1 MQGLNDLSTFAAA
14 LELRLD
20 ESSWRYDPVTG
31 RYRGSNGRFLS
42 QSAVEA
48 LVDGR
53 INKLGAL
60 LRRLTNML
68 SNGDITLVQWQESV
82 REALKLA
89 HVQAAIIGNGGRDN
103 MQASDW
109 GRIGQRLRAEYRY
122 LEGFARDLL
131 AGSISTPMAIAR
143 IGMYSQAVRGSYWEG
158 SAIRQERQGY
168 SLMRRILDP
177 QAKHC
182 EDCVR
187 FAARGVV
194 PIGSLPMPGQRCA
207 CLSNRRC
214 RVQYM
219 RQQAPVVAV

>member
-14 LELRLD
+14 LEQRFD
-20 ESSWRYDPVTG
+20 QSSWRYDPISG

-53 INKLGAL
+53 INKLGTL
-60 LRRLTNML
+60 LRRLTSML
-68 SNGDITLVQWQESV
+68 DSGDITLDQWQRSV
-82 REALKLA
+82 RETLKLT
-89 HVQAAIIGNGGRDN
+89 HTQAAIIGNGGRDT

-122 LEGFARDLL
+122 LESFARDLL
-131 AGSISTPMAIAR
+131 AGSISAPMALAR
-143 IGMYSQAVRGSYWEG
+143 VGMYAQAVRGSYWEG
-158 SAIRQERQGY
+158 TTIRQEKQGY

-182 EDCVR
+182 DDCLR
-187 FAARGVV
+187 YAARGAV
-194 PIGSLPMPGQRCA
+194 PIGGLPMPGQRCA
-207 CLSNRRC
+207 CMSNC
-214 RVQYM
+214 KCSVKYM

>member
-1 MQGLNDLSTFAAA
+1 MQGLNDLSTFAAI
-14 LELRLD
+14 LEQRLD
-20 ESSWRYDPVTG
+20 QSSWRYDPIAG

-53 INKLGAL
+53 ANKLGTL
-60 LRRLTNML
+60 LRRLTDML
-68 SNGDITLVQWQESV
+68 GRGDISLVQWQQSV

-89 HVQAAIIGNGGRDN
+89 HTQAAIIGNGGRDN

-131 AGSISTPMAIAR
+131 AGSVSTPMALSR
-143 IGMYSQAVRGSYWEG
+143 ISMYAQAVRGSYWEG
-158 SAIRQERQGY
+158 TTIRQEKQGY

-177 QAKHC
+177 QAAHC
-182 EDCVR
+182 QDCLD
-187 FAARGVV
+187 FAARGLVS
-194 PIGSLPMPGQRCA
+194 IGSLPMPGQRCA
-207 CLSNRRC
+207 CRSNCKC
-214 RVQYM
+214 RVEYKRGAGLSVQ
-219 RQQAPVVAV
+219 V

>member
-1 MQGLNDLSTFAAA
+1 MQGLNDLSTFAAV
-14 LELRLD
+14 LELRFD
-20 ESSWRYDPVTG
+20 ESSWRYDPISG

-42 QSAVEA
+42 QFAVEA

-53 INKLGAL
+53 INKLGTL

-68 SNGDITLVQWQESV
+68 SRGDITLVQWQESV

-89 HVQAAIIGNGGRDN
+89 HVQATIIGNGGRDA
-103 MQASDW
+103 MEASDW
-109 GRIGQRLRAEYRY
+109 GKVGQRLRAEYRY

-131 AGSISTPMAIAR
+131 DGRVSPAMASAR
-143 IGMYSQAVRGSYWEG
+143 ISLYAQSVRSSYWQGTEL
-158 SAIRQERQGY
+158 RQQRQGY
-168 SLMRRILDP
+168 SLMRRILDS

-182 EDCVR
+182 EDCLR
-187 FAARGVV
+187 FAARGAV

-207 CLSNRRC
+207 CGSNCKC

>member
-14 LELRLD
+14 LEQRFD
-20 ESSWRYDPVTG
+20 QSSWRYDPISG

-53 INKLGAL
+53 INKLGTL
-60 LRRLTNML
+60 LRRLTSML
-68 SNGDITLVQWQESV
+68 DSGDITLDQWQRSV

-89 HVQAAIIGNGGRDN
+89 HTQAAIIGNGGRDT

-109 GRIGQRLRAEYRY
+109 GRVGQRLRAEYRY
-122 LEGFARDLL
+122 LENFARDLL
-131 AGSISTPMAIAR
+131 AGSISAPMALAR
-143 IGMYSQAVRGSYWEG
+143 IGMYAQAVRGSYWEG
-158 SAIRQERQGY
+158 ATIRQEKQGY

-182 EDCVR
+182 DDCLR
-187 FAARGVV
+187 YATRGAV

-207 CLSNRRC
+207 CMSNC
-214 RVQYM
+214 KCSVKYM

>member
-48 LVDGR
+48 LFDGR
-53 INKLGAL
+53 INKLGTL

-68 SNGDITLVQWQESV
+68 DDGSIGLVQWQESV

-131 AGSISTPMAIAR
+131 AGSISAPMAIAR

-207 CLSNRRC
+207 CLSNCRC

>member
-14 LELRLD
+14 LEFRLD
-20 ESSWRYDPVTG
+20 QSTWRYDPIAG

-131 AGSISTPMAIAR
+131 AGSISAPMALAR
-143 IGMYSQAVRGSYWEG
+143 IGMYSQAVRGS
-158 SAIRQERQGY
+158 
-168 SLMRRILDP
+168 
-177 QAKHC
+177 
-182 EDCVR
+182 
-187 FAARGVV
+187 
-194 PIGSLPMPGQRCA
+194 
-207 CLSNRRC
+207 
-214 RVQYM
+214 
-219 RQQAPVVAV
+219 

>member
-1 MQGLNDLSTFAAA
+1 MQSLNDLSTFAAA
-14 LELRLD
+14 IELRFD
-20 ESSWRYDPVTG
+20 ESSWRYDPISG

-53 INKLGAL
+53 INKLGTL
-60 LRRLTNML
+60 LRRLTSML
-68 SNGDITLVQWQESV
+68 DSGDITLDQWQRSV

-89 HVQAAIIGNGGRDN
+89 HTQAAIIGNGGRDT

-131 AGSISTPMAIAR
+131 AGSISAPMALAR
-143 IGMYSQAVRGSYWEG
+143 VGMYAQAVRGSYWEG
-158 SAIRQERQGY
+158 STIRQEKQGY

-182 EDCVR
+182 DDCLR
-187 FAARGVV
+187 YAGRGTV

-207 CLSNRRC
+207 CMSNCKC
-214 RVQYM
+214 RVQYL
-219 RQQAPVVAV
+219 RRQAPTVPV

>member
-14 LELRLD
+14 LEQRLD
-20 ESSWRYDPVTG
+20 QSSWRYDPVSG

-53 INKLGAL
+53 INKLGTL

-68 SNGDITLVQWQESV
+68 SSGDITLVQWQESV

-89 HVQAAIIGNGGRDN
+89 HVQAAIIGNGGRGT

-122 LEGFARDLL
+122 LENFARDLL
-131 AGSISTPMAIAR
+131 AGSISAPMALAR
-143 IGMYSQAVRGSYWEG
+143 IGMYAQAVRGSYWEG
-158 SAIRQERQGY
+158 TTIRQEKQGY
-168 SLMRRILDP
+168 SLMRRILDL

-182 EDCVR
+182 DDCLR
-187 FAARGVV
+187 YAGRGAV

-207 CLSNRRC
+207 CMSNC
-214 RVQYM
+214 KCSVKYM

>member
-1 MQGLNDLSTFAAA
+1 MQGLNDLSTFAAS
-14 LELRLD
+14 LEQRFD
-20 ESSWRYDPVTG
+20 QSSWRYDPITG

-53 INKLGAL
+53 INKLGTL

-68 SNGDITLVQWQESV
+68 DDGSISLVQWQESV

-89 HVQAAIIGNGGRDN
+89 HTQAAIIGNGGRDA

-131 AGSISTPMAIAR
+131 AGSISTPMALAR
-143 IGMYSQAVRGSYWEG
+143 IGMYAQALRGTYWEG
-158 SAIRQERQGY
+158 TTIRQEKQGY

-182 EDCVR
+182 DDCLR
-187 FAARGVV
+187 YAGRGAVS
-194 PIGSLPMPGQRCA
+194 IGSLPMPGQRCA
-207 CLSNRRC
+207 CRSNCKC
-214 RVQYM
+214 RVEYK
-219 RQQAPVVAV
+219 RQQAPVAMV

>member
-1 MQGLNDLSTFAAA
+1 
-14 LELRLD
+14 
-20 ESSWRYDPVTG
+20 
-31 RYRGSNGRFLS
+31 
-42 QSAVEA
+42 
-48 LVDGR
+48 
-53 INKLGAL
+53 
-60 LRRLTNML
+60 ML
-68 SNGDITLVQWQESV
+68 SNVDITLVQWQESV

-143 IGMYSQAVRGSYWEG
+143 IGMYSQAVRCSYWEG

-207 CLSNRRC
+207 CLSNCRC

>member
-1 MQGLNDLSTFAAA
+1 MQGLNDLSAFAAI
-14 LELRLD
+14 LEQRLD
-20 ESSWRYDPVTG
+20 QSSWRYDPRSG
-31 RYRGSNGRFLS
+31 RYRGSDGRFLS

-68 SNGDITLVQWQESV
+68 SNGDITLDQWQQSV

-89 HVQAAIIGNGGRDN
+89 HVQAAIIGNGGKDA

-109 GRIGQRLRAEYRY
+109 GRIGQRLAAEYRY

-131 AGSISTPMAIAR
+131 AGSVSAPMALAR
-143 IGMYSQAVRGSYWEG
+143 IGMYAQALRGTYWEG
-158 SAIRQERQGY
+158 TTIRQEKQGY

-177 QAKHC
+177 QAAHC
-182 EDCVR
+182 QDCLD
-187 FAARGVV
+187 FAARGLVS
-194 PIGSLPMPGQRCA
+194 IGSLPMPGQRCA
-207 CLSNRRC
+207 CRSNCKC
-214 RVQYM
+214 RVEYKRGAGLSVQ
-219 RQQAPVVAV
+219 V

>member
-53 INKLGAL
+53 INKLGTL

-182 EDCVR
+182 DDCVN

-207 CLSNRRC
+207 CMSNCKC

-219 RQQAPVVAV
+219 RQQAPVAAV

>member
-14 LELRLD
+14 LEQRLD
-20 ESSWRYDPVTG
+20 QSSWRYDPVSG

-68 SNGDITLVQWQESV
+68 SSGDIALVQWQESV

-89 HVQAAIIGNGGRDN
+89 HVQAAIIGNGGRDT

-122 LEGFARDLL
+122 LESFARDLL
-131 AGSISTPMAIAR
+131 AGSISTPMALAR
-143 IGMYSQAVRGSYWEG
+143 IGMYAQAVRGSYWEG
-158 SAIRQERQGY
+158 TTIRQEKQGY

-182 EDCVR
+182 DDCLLY
-187 FAARGVV
+187 AGRGVV

-207 CLSNRRC
+207 CMSNC
-214 RVQYM
+214 KCSVKYM

>member
-1 MQGLNDLSTFAAA
+1 MQSLNDLSTFAATIQF
-14 LELRLD
+14 RLD
-20 ESSWRYDPVTG
+20 QSSWNYDPISG
-31 RYRGSNGRFLS
+31 RYRGASGRFLS

-68 SNGDITLVQWQESV
+68 SSGDITLDQWQQSV

-89 HVQAAIIGNGGRDN
+89 HVQAAIIGNGGKDN
-103 MQASDW
+103 MQSADW

-131 AGSISTPMAIAR
+131 AGSISAPMALAR

-182 EDCVR
+182 DDCLR
-187 FAARGVV
+187 FAGRGVV

-207 CLSNRRC
+207 CMSNCKC
-214 RVQYM
+214 RVQYL
-219 RQQAPVVAV
+219 RQQAPTVLV